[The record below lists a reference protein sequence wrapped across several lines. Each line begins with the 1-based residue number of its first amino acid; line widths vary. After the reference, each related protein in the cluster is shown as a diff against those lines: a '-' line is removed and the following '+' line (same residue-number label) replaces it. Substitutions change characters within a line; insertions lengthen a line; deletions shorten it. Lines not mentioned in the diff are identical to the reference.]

1 MASTSSLKVLAY
13 ALHILCTLLA
23 LVLIGFSAYVEI
35 SYDLTDKSKFIAACY
50 AVVGGAALIVVL
62 WGYLAAWREHVCCT
76 VTVSRCKMTSTLKS
90 TWNSINDSTF
100 ALQFSVLLFLIIL
113 VQGLFLYVAT
123 TKVNDFATEF
133 AHSLEVTWEQELD
146 SPGAM
151 SLYENWFQ
159 CCGRGSPQDYVVNE
173 RLPPAS
179 CFRDHDQENPDNLI
193 HKGCRIE
200 FENYWVH
207 LLHIFNI
214 IAWVL
219 VAVEVSSLK
228 ILINLKI
235 TYNPLFLLLQV
246 LLIFVSC
253 SLCNSIRNVSRRT
266 YF

>member
-23 LVLIGFSAYVEI
+23 LVLIGFSAYVVI

-50 AVVGGAALIVVL
+50 AFVGGAALILVL

-76 VTVSRCKMTSTLKS
+76 VT
-90 TWNSINDSTF
+90 F
-100 ALQFSVLLFLIIL
+100 AVLLFLIIL
-113 VQGLFLYVAT
+113 VQTLILYVAT
-123 TKVNDFATEF
+123 TKVNDSASEF

-179 CFRDHDQENPDNLI
+179 CFRNHDQENPDNLI

-214 IAWVL
+214 IGWVL
-219 VAVEVSSLK
+219 VAVE
-228 ILINLKI
+228 
-235 TYNPLFLLLQV
+235 V